1 MELIYFGDHGPS
13 APRRCAHGGGI
24 ATSSVYNSAISST
37 NHYV

>member
-1 MELIYFGDHGPS
+1 MELKYFGDHGPS
-13 APRRCAHGGGI
+13 APLGGGI